1 MHATPMR
8 NTHFRSPW
16 KLAVFSILIAG
27 CFALAVTLSG
37 QTVSVGPAFYSLQ
50 QAAPAQG
57 GSTAAAPARV
67 WIGPDGKPLPFK
79 NDDEILEFLRTAKV
93 VKLKDIPT
101 GVTGPRKALLE
112 KDGIQADAVFRDV
125 HEDKQM
131 VKLGGG
137 GTEMF
142 FRDDYIFEPAAYE
155 MSRLLGMDNVPPAVL
170 ATVRG
175 TKGSLQ
181 IWVEGAMTSGDR
193 IKNKVVPP
201 DQTSYNLQLFNM
213 HFFDALIYNTDRNPG
228 NILIDKDW
236 KVWLIDHT
244 RAFRRQETLNNPQGI
259 LQCDRKLY
267 AALQAL
273 DPAEVHKRL
282 EPFLRKAE
290 IDAILKRRDKIV
302 EIIRNRIAELGE
314 DKVLYDTD

>member
-1 MHATPMR
+1 M
-8 NTHFRSPW
+8 
-16 KLAVFSILIAG
+16 
-27 CFALAVTLSG
+27 LAVTLSG
-37 QTVSVGPAFYSLQ
+37 QTVSVGPASSFAQ
-50 QAAPAQG
+50 QPAPAQG
-57 GSTAAAPARV
+57 GSTATAAPVRV

-101 GVTGPRKALLE
+101 GVAHPRKALLE
-112 KDGIQADAVFRDV
+112 KDGVQAEANFRDV

-155 MSRLLGMDNVPPAVL
+155 LGRMLGMDNIPPAVL
-170 ATVRG
+170 RTVQG

-193 IKNKVVPP
+193 IKNKVAPP
-201 DQTSYNLQLFNM
+201 DQNSYNLQLFNM

-236 KVWLIDHT
+236 KVWFIDHT
-244 RAFRRQETLNNPQGI
+244 RAFRRQEDLWNPQYVGRV
-259 LQCDRKLY
+259 QRKLWEHLL
-267 AALQAL
+267 ALTPEEIKQHMEPYLRTYEIEAL
-273 DPAEVHKRL
+273 
-282 EPFLRKAE
+282 
-290 IDAILKRRDKIV
+290 IKRREKLIALV
-302 EIIRNRIAELGE
+302 KQRIAERGE
-314 DKVLYDTD
+314 ENVLFDSY